1 MCRVSDVAV
10 FLAFCN
16 RFLSDDY
23 LSGRQAF
30 DMQQIDTGGRRA
42 KRLTGGC
49 LDGRGYAAPHDV
61 EQADVATF
69 CALDDDV
76 TPLCEEGYF
85 GDREGVYAYER
96 IVYLEGYSFGILD
109 ITKLLLNDNTNILYP

>member
-1 MCRVSDVAV
+1 
-10 FLAFCN
+10 
-16 RFLSDDY
+16 
-23 LSGRQAF
+23 
-30 DMQQIDTGGRRA
+30 MQQIDTGGRRA

-49 LDGRGYAAPHDV
+49 LDGRGYAATHDV

-85 GDREGVYAYER
+85 GDREGVNAYER
-96 IVYLEGYSFGILD
+96 IVEDGCEGGIMRY
-109 ITKLLLNDNTNILYP
+109 NDCTILPFVRSYGLISTLTLSPGRMRM